1 VRRPPPSFS
10 RRPMWEKLFRIL
22 LGGCGNCVPRGW
34 PLSPDPYVRMERRST
49 KDCAHLHF
57 DKSDEPSPRIPFS
70 HHGRLADRSV
80 QQLTLVPRSQFP
92 NGFRERKTKY
102 GSKDSLPI

>member
-1 VRRPPPSFS
+1 MRCLPPSFS

-34 PLSPDPYVRMERRST
+34 PLVPDPYVRMERRST

-57 DKSDEPSPRIPFS
+57 DKSDEPSSCIPF
-70 HHGRLADRSV
+70 L
-80 QQLTLVPRSQFP
+80 
-92 NGFRERKTKY
+92 
-102 GSKDSLPI
+102 SLIEAG